1 MSAKAQKNDNI
12 RRFVNSAEV
21 DIFLTT
27 KNNVAW
33 HKLLAQHCLHKCTRG
48 WWESLHITMAHNMT
62 DPHSRV
68 YQPGGVGVFSI
79 NHAAHRVQSFGSNPT
94 SLRRYC
100 WMLLTRCKNKKL
112 QVVAA
117 YHPSKSNNGHLS
129 VMQQHWRYFAKQNQ
143 ADNTVPH
150 PRTQFWI
157 DLKPI
162 IQSWIDTGKQ
172 VIISLDVNQQ
182 VNHLDVTAYFNTLGL
197 TEAILH
203 RHGTDAPPMHQC
215 GSQAIDSIFVTT
227 GLLGHVGGY
236 LSGLAGVIG
245 DHHCLWLNLPEQ
257 WIFGGNMPAIVWAGA
272 CQLKSDDP
280 CT

>member
-1 MSAKAQKNDNI
+1 
-12 RRFVNSAEV
+12 
-21 DIFLTT
+21 
-27 KNNVAW
+27 
-33 HKLLAQHCLHKCTRG
+33 
-48 WWESLHITMAHNMT
+48 MAHNMT
-62 DPHSRV
+62 DPHSGV
-68 YQPGGVGVFSI
+68 YQLGGVGVFII
-79 NHAAHRVQSFGSNPT
+79 NHVAHCVQSFGSDPT

-100 WMLLTRCKNKKL
+100 WTLLTGCDNKKL
-112 QVVAA
+112 QVLAA
-117 YHPSKSNNGHLS
+117 YCPSKSNNRHLL
-129 VMQQHWRYFAKQNQ
+129 VMQQHWRYFAKNNQ
-143 ADNTVPH
+143 ADNTVQH
-150 PRTQFWI
+150 PRTQFWT

-162 IQSWIDTGKQ
+162 IQSWIDAGEQ

-182 VNHLDVTAYFNTLGL
+182 VNHLDVTDYFNTLGL